1 MGFIIG
7 LLVSLAIVGLVIAG
21 FIAYW
26 IVMIMFFILVAI
38 FLFWATVFALIFGD
52 PYVGSLCSVFATG
65 ITLWLFSL
73 RGEKQ
78 GG

>member
-21 FIAYW
+21 FITYW

-38 FLFWATVFALIFGD
+38 FLFWAAVFALIFGD
-52 PYVGSLCSVFATG
+52 PYVGSLCAVFATG

-73 RGEKQ
+73 REGKNE
-78 GG
+78 